1 MCQYIK
7 RPKRKR
13 KRKGNR
19 TDKRKKERTKYFEYY
34 STPSDKYIYIYIL
47 YVIMTSIEACAIPF
61 FSLYMPLAGCFC
73 RSIVASCGTRA
84 TGKKRQKKEKLRDAM
99 HLSNME
105 REKGG
110 ERFFF
115 SSCVSIEEEEKK
127 RRARERGCRGR
138 EREKEAA
145 TRRVH

>member
-1 MCQYIK
+1 
-7 RPKRKR
+7 
-13 KRKGNR
+13 
-19 TDKRKKERTKYFEYY
+19 
-34 STPSDKYIYIYIL
+34 
-47 YVIMTSIEACAIPF
+47 MTSIEACAIPF

-127 RRARERGCRGR
+127 NVGL
-138 EREKEAA
+138 EKEGVGDGKEKKK
-145 TRRVH
+145 RRQDACTNHVLERLACALSMPL